1 MCRFVGGFYSHNQ
14 VLKITMWH
22 DDTHIIAI
30 PNDTNISTNATEK
43 ITNYTDLKD
52 EKAIFW
58 EYAKG
63 MLR

>member
-1 MCRFVGGFYSHNQ
+1 
-14 VLKITMWH
+14 MWH